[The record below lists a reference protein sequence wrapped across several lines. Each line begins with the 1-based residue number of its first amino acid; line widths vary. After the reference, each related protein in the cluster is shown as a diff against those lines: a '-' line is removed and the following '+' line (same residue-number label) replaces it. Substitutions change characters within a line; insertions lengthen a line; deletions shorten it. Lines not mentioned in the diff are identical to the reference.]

1 MRETAAFLLFAA
13 IVIALAFLN
22 AVFLWAVGLQE
33 SWWKYAE
40 IVAFSLVFG
49 WNGDRIPDW
58 CRQKLSRPSPEQS
71 SHGSPR

>member
-22 AVFLWAVGLQE
+22 AVFVWAIGFDG
-33 SWWKYAE
+33 WWKYAE
-40 IVAFSLVFG
+40 IVAVCLVFG
-49 WNGDRIPDW
+49 WNGDRIHDW
-58 CRQKLSRPSPEQS
+58 CRQKLARPSPKQP